1 MLLSHQ
7 PHGFIAEVIRVL
19 NGLDPSLGSVE
30 SPRLARRMYCNVLAN
45 ARSLTNGS
53 AEFAFGVLIGSGE
66 LAVVD

>member
-1 MLLSHQ
+1 MLD
-7 PHGFIAEVIRVL
+7 GF
-19 NGLDPSLGSVE
+19 DPSLGGVE

-45 ARSLTNGS
+45 AHSLTDGS